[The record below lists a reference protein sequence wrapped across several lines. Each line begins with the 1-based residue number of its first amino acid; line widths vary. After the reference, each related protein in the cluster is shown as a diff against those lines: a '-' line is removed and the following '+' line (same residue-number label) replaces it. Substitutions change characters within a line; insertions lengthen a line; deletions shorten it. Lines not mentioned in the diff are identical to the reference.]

1 MYGRWPC
8 KVCATRRDEPQPWP
22 LESCKQ
28 RQFPAKDAALSSSA
42 SSSAPPMQ
50 RPALLSALFVPRR
63 CSFLPLLGGSTR
75 APAWGAHER
84 QVLHDLVE
92 AIIDLFRFPQGGDK
106 LCPMQTLWADSR
118 LDQPAALVM
127 DSPEPH

>member
-50 RPALLSALFVPRR
+50 RPALLTALFVPPR
-63 CSFLPLLGGSTR
+63 FLPLLGSSTR
-75 APAWGAHER
+75 APAWRAHER
-84 QVLHDLVE
+84 KVLHDLVE
-92 AIIDLFRFPQGGDK
+92 AIIHLFRFPHGGDK
-106 LCPMQTLWADSR
+106 LCPMQALWADSR
-118 LDQPAALVM
+118 LDQLTCGTC
-127 DSPEPH
+127 DGSPEPH